1 MIRSKLPQCE
11 RLRRPTRVSQA
22 GTKGIGAVRYTPRAR
37 DSLEV
42 GHMDHVRLGST
53 GLKVSRICLGCMS
66 FGSGFDWM
74 LPEEPSFAIVR
85 KALDL
90 GINFFDTA
98 NVYSLGESE
107 QILGRA
113 LRAFGVKRD
122 DVVIA
127 TKVFHPMGPGPNQRG
142 LSRKHILQSI
152 DDSLR
157 RLGVDYVDLYQIH
170 RFDRETP
177 IEETLDALT
186 QLIRIGKVRY
196 LGASTM
202 SAYQF
207 AKLLYRA
214 DQLGLARFV
223 SMQNNYSLLY
233 REEEREMIPLC
244 REEGVGLIPYSPIG
258 GGLLAGSRRTGT
270 VRSHSVMA
278 RDRFNRKADEAV
290 IDAVAEV
297 ARARGVRPAEIAI
310 AWLLAQPGVSAPIV
324 GATKASHLEDP
335 VKALGT
341 ALSTEELARLEGAY
355 ETQPPLPVYFRPTP
369 PASADAPPSGRGR

>member
-1 MIRSKLPQCE
+1 ME
-11 RLRRPTRVSQA
+11 
-22 GTKGIGAVRYTPRAR
+22 Y
-37 DSLEV
+37 
-42 GHMDHVRLGST
+42 VRLGSS

-85 KALDL
+85 KALDH

-98 NVYSLGESE
+98 DVYSAGESE

-113 LRAFGVKRD
+113 LRAFAVRRE

-127 TKVFHPMGPGPNQRG
+127 TKVFQPMGPGPNQRG
-142 LSRKHILQSI
+142 LSRKHICESI
-152 DDSLR
+152 DGSLR
-157 RLGVDYVDLYQIH
+157 RLGLDYVDLYQIH
-170 RFDRETP
+170 RFDLETP
-177 IEETLDALT
+177 IEETLEALT
-186 QLIRIGKVRY
+186 QLIRDGKVRY

-202 SAYQF
+202 AAYQL
-207 AKLLYRA
+207 AKMLYKA
-214 DQLGLARFV
+214 DQLHLARFV

-244 REEGVGLIPYSPIG
+244 REEGIGLIPYSPIG

-278 RDRFNRKADEAV
+278 RDRFRRAPDEAV
-290 IDAVAEV
+290 IDAVAAV
-297 ARARGVRPAEIAI
+297 ARERGVQPAQIAI
-310 AWLLAQPGVSAPIV
+310 AWLLAQRGVTAPIV
-324 GATKASHLEDP
+324 GATKTNHLEDP
-335 VKALGT
+335 VKAVGMQ
-341 ALSTEELARLEGAY
+341 LSAEETARLEGVY

-369 PASADAPPSGRGR
+369 TPRQ